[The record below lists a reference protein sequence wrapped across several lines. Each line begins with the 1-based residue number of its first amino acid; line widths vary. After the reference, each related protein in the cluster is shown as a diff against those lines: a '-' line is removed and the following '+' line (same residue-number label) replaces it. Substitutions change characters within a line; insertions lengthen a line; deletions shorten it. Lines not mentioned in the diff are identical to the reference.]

1 MMLFFFRKFLCNAY
15 GPRVPP
21 RWVGVALEGL
31 SVATGHGQLS
41 MCQLRNLRFEERI
54 DLMVGL
60 LCAETN
66 KSWVERGFGDFR
78 CQIFRH
84 KDIINTQKNLFKK
97 QETDLR
103 LEGKKNY
110 DYEFE
115 SSNYI
120 CF

>member
-1 MMLFFFRKFLCNAY
+1 MMLFFSSNSFAT
-15 GPRVPP
+15 PTSEVPP

-78 CQIFRH
+78 CQIFGH
-84 KDIINTQKNLFKK
+84 KDVIYPKILF
-97 QETDLR
+97 QETR
-103 LEGKKNY
+103 RT
-110 DYEFE
+110 
-115 SSNYI
+115 
-120 CF
+120 